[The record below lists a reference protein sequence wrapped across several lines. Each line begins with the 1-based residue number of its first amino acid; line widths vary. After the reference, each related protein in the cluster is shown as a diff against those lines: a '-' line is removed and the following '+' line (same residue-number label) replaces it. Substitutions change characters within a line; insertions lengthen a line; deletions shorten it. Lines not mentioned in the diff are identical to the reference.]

1 MIQPQKFGNIVFI
14 NPANDIFMVTR
25 DGEILLQTDNPRAAV
40 VFLAGLFE
48 TKIINHF
55 KPLLEAEGYDEKGE
69 KKNDNG
75 RI

>member
-1 MIQPQKFGNIVFI
+1 MINPQKFGDILFI

-40 VFLAGLFE
+40 IYIAGLFE
-48 TKIINHF
+48 SKIINHF

-75 RI
+75 RV

>member
-1 MIQPQKFGNIVFI
+1 
-14 NPANDIFMVTR
+14 MVTR

-75 RI
+75 RV

>member
-14 NPANDIFMVTR
+14 NPANGLFLVTR

-40 VFLAGLFE
+40 IYIAGLFE

-55 KPLLEAEGYDEKGE
+55 KPLLAAEGYNQPGE
-69 KKNDNG
+69 KINDNG
-75 RI
+75 RV

>member
-1 MIQPQKFGNIVFI
+1 MINPQKFGDIVFI

-25 DGEILLQTDNPRAAV
+25 DGEIMLQTDNPRAAV

-55 KPLLEAEGYDEKGE
+55 KPLLEAEGYNEMGE
-69 KKNDNG
+69 KNDNR

>member
-14 NPANDIFMVTR
+14 NPANGLFMVTQ

-40 VFLAGLFE
+40 IYIAGLFE
-48 TKIINHF
+48 SKIINHF
-55 KPLLEAEGYDEKGE
+55 KPLLAAEGYNEKGE
-69 KKNDNG
+69 RVNDNG

>member
-1 MIQPQKFGNIVFI
+1 MINPQKFGDILFI

-40 VFLAGLFE
+40 IYIAGLFE
-48 TKIINHF
+48 SKIINHF